1 MDSSDKTFFMKIFF
15 KSCDNE
21 FVVWWSKR
29 RIRERVHGDSDSL

>member
-21 FVVWWSKR
+21 FVVWSKR
-29 RIRERVHGDSDSL
+29 RTRERVHADSDSL